1 MDRDEVDAFA
11 ALERRGWEA
20 RAVDYRR
27 HWGALTGQAIGPTL
41 DAAGVGAGTEVLDM
55 ACGDGSMAAAARDRG
70 ARAIGVDFSA
80 AQVALARRV
89 HPEIVFEQAS
99 ADALP
104 FADASFDAVV
114 MGFGMLHMPDPERA
128 AREAARV
135 LRPGG
140 FVAFTVWTPAEPG
153 GLHARILGA
162 IERHALPVQDLPRA
176 PAIFRYADPGEAAG
190 LALAAGLAEPASQRL
205 PLAWPAGPEDL
216 LQAIAEGT
224 VRTSL
229 VLAAQSPERLAA
241 IRREAL
247 AGGPAAAVIPAM
259 LNCARK
265 PVRRA

>member
-1 MDRDEVDAFA
+1 
-11 ALERRGWEA
+11 
-20 RAVDYRR
+20 VDYRR

-114 MGFGMLHMPDPERA
+114 MGFGMLNMPDPGARGGAGA
-128 AREAARV
+128 AAGRISC
-135 LRPGG
+135 LH
-140 FVAFTVWTPAEPG
+140 VWTPAEPG

-229 VLAAQSPERLAA
+229 VLAPLSPARLAA
-241 IRREAL
+241 LRREAL
-247 AGGPAAAVIPAM
+247 AGGPAVAVIPAM